1 MIEVYYINLDRSID
15 RRADIMKSIQHN
27 QIILKRFKAFDGLF
41 INLNTIKYLKKNNYI
56 NELTDNNYIYLKK
69 GRVGTYMSHILLW
82 EKLNKENKRYGII
95 FEDDINIA
103 KNINSCL
110 KNIINNL
117 PKEWDFIFL
126 GYDGINKSLF
136 YNYNNLYLVASK
148 DSKYYGLWGYIIN
161 LNNYNKIKN
170 IISTIPPNIPHI
182 DNFIRDNNK
191 LLKIYFLKK
200 RIILHKNEYS
210 IRKNT
215 DLINT

>member
-1 MIEVYYINLDRSID
+1 
-15 RRADIMKSIQHN
+15 
-27 QIILKRFKAFDGLF
+27 
-41 INLNTIKYLKKNNYI
+41 
-56 NELTDNNYIYLKK
+56 
-69 GRVGTYMSHILLW
+69 MSHILLW
-82 EKLNKENKRYGII
+82 EKLNKENKSYGII
-95 FEDDINIA
+95 FEDDINIV
-103 KNINSCL
+103 KNINSWL

-191 LLKIYFLKK
+191 LLNIYFLKK

-210 IRKNT
+210 IRKHI